1 MQDRMKCRS
10 DEGVSPSQTGIG
22 AWLPRLDSNRHRHQ
36 AFLGFLKHLPRVA
49 LPAARGNRLWRQR
62 RLPPP
67 SQSPTAGIPH
77 RRQTDPRP
85 RPRRRPRPALPADP
99 DGTSTPSQGL
109 VRVHGSVISVL
120 EGPDKGPGQE
130 FR

>member
-1 MQDRMKCRS
+1 M
-10 DEGVSPSQTGIG
+10 SPSQTGIE

-49 LPAARGNRLWRQR
+49 LPAASGNRLWRQR
-62 RLPPP
+62 RPPP

-85 RPRRRPRPALPADP
+85 RRRPRP
-99 DGTSTPSQGL
+99 
-109 VRVHGSVISVL
+109 V
-120 EGPDKGPGQE
+120 
-130 FR
+130 FRPIPTGRPPLR